1 MAWYYASN
9 AGRTG
14 PITESELVTLTRNG
28 TVTPGTL
35 VWTEG
40 QADWLPLSNVR
51 PDLLSGQV
59 AGVNIPVVGGVALA
73 GANKDMAVQRMR
85 EGFSPGL
92 DAANYG
98 GFWIRFVAKI
108 IDGVIVGVI
117 MMICLLP
124 FIIMGAMTTND
135 SGEPSAAMLMMMPIA
150 TVAPY
155 FIQVLYN
162 GFTVGKWGATPGK
175 KMLGL
180 RVVTPDMQ
188 PLSMGRAFGRAGA
201 EIVTGFTFTIGHIIA
216 AFDAEK
222 RALHD
227 HIASTRVIATR

>member
-40 QADWLPLSNVR
+40 QPDWMPLSIVR
-51 PDLLSGQV
+51 PDLLAGQV
-59 AGVNIPVVGGVALA
+59 SGVNVPVVGGVALA

-85 EGFSPGL
+85 EGYAPGIE
-92 DAANYG
+92 AANYA
-98 GFWIRFVAKI
+98 GFWIRFVAKFV
-108 IDGVIVGVI
+108 DGIIVGVA
-117 MMICLLP
+117 MMICFIP
-124 FIIMGAMTTND
+124 FFVMAAAGAD
-135 SGEPSAAMLMMMPIA
+135 STGEPPAAMLVMMPIV
-150 TVAPY
+150 TIAPY

-188 PLSMGRAFGRAGA
+188 PVSMGRAFGRAGG
-201 EIVTGFTFTIGHIIA
+201 EIVTGFTFTIGYIIA
-216 AFDAEK
+216 GFDAEK

-227 HIASTRVIATR
+227 HIASTRVITTR